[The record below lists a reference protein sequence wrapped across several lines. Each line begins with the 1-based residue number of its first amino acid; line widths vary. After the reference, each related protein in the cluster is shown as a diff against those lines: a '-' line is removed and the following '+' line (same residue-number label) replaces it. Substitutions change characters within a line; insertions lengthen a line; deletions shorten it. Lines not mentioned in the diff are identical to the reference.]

1 LAQRH
6 PRLVLLLAA
15 VVLLAPSLVL
25 GTLITH
31 SSHLNLTWATQFA
44 EQVQAGIFYP
54 RWLPDSFGGL
64 GAPTFYFYPPLP
76 FWIDALVSVVTFDT
90 LPVSYRLSLTSVLLL
105 WASGLAMHAWL
116 ERETQSRRTALWGA
130 LAYMIAPYHLLDHY
144 LRGALAEFTTFAVLP
159 LFVLA
164 ILLTAE
170 KHRAGIGLLA
180 VAFAALLMSH
190 LPTALLVS
198 VTVVPLYILF
208 RAWRLADRRA
218 AIGFLLR
225 SALAGAL
232 GIGLAATYLLP
243 AMLLQRWI
251 SADLFWTD
259 YYRVEN
265 WFVVA
270 PDRWPE
276 LSFMQIIASL
286 AAAYGLATVAL
297 GLVVLRLGPDDG
309 RRTELGFWLAISLV
323 CLLLM
328 SGLVPWFWQL
338 PEVAKV
344 QFPWR
349 LMVIVEFAVIT
360 AFCLAPLKKPQ
371 RRVVYVLAAAA
382 VALVPGIALIGGEA
396 ADRIGLTRSNPGP
409 ATIESTEYQ
418 PAGYPHSPP
427 QGGHTNPRLDLLAR
441 VPTIDCTPAAQTCSA
456 QADRFGALQVRVDGT
471 EPTTVVLRRFYFPA
485 WQVEM
490 LPSRETIV
498 VKPTDQLRLASFQ
511 APAGRA
517 DFRLHRSALP
527 IERWGWAVTGL
538 SLAMLLAWAVLPR
551 YTRRRSPIHRF
562 S

>member
-1 LAQRH
+1 LALSH
-6 PRLVLLLAA
+6 PRLVLPLAA

-25 GTLITH
+25 GTLVTH
-31 SSHLNLTWATQFA
+31 SAHLNLTWAKQFA

-76 FWIDALVSVVTFDT
+76 FWIDALVSIVTFDT

-105 WASGLAMHAWL
+105 WASGLTMHAWL
-116 ERETQSRRTALWGA
+116 ERETQNGRTALWGA
-130 LAYMIAPYHLLDHY
+130 LAYMVAPYHLLDHY

-159 LFVLA
+159 LLVLA

-170 KHRAGIGLLA
+170 KHRAGLALLA

-198 VTVVPLYILF
+198 VTFVPLYILF

-243 AMLLQRWI
+243 AMLLQGWI

-270 PDRWPE
+270 PGRWPE

-286 AAAYGLATVAL
+286 TAAYGLATVAL
-297 GLVVLRLGPDDG
+297 GLVVLRLGADDG
-309 RRTELGFWLAISLV
+309 RRIEFGFWLAISLV

-382 VALVPGIALIGGEA
+382 VALAPGIVLIGGEA
-396 ADRIGLTRSNPGP
+396 ADRIALTRSNPLP

-427 QGGHTNPRLDLLAR
+427 QGGHTNPRLDLLAQIR
-441 VPTIDCTPAAQTCSA
+441 TIDCTPAAQACSVRE
-456 QADRFGALQVRVDGT
+456 DHFGALQARVDSA

-485 WQVEM
+485 WQVEV

-498 VKPTDQLRLASFQ
+498 VKPTDQLRLVSFL

-517 DFRLHRSALP
+517 EFRLHRAPLP
-527 IERWGWAVTGL
+527 AERWGWLVTGL
-538 SLAMLLAWAVLPR
+538 SLATLLVWAVLPR
-551 YTRRRSPIHRF
+551 RTRRRDPLHRF

>member
-1 LAQRH
+1 LPLRH

-64 GAPTFYFYPPLP
+64 GAPTFYFYPPLA
-76 FWIDALVSVVTFDT
+76 FWIDALVSVATFDT

-130 LAYMIAPYHLLDHY
+130 LAYMVAPYHLLDHY

-159 LFVLA
+159 LLVFA
-164 ILLTAE
+164 IRLMAE

-180 VAFAALLMSH
+180 VAFGALLMSH

-218 AIGFLLR
+218 VIGFLLR

-297 GLVVLRLGPDDG
+297 GLVVLRLGADDG
-309 RRTELGFWLAISLV
+309 RRPELGFWLAISLV

-360 AFCLAPLKKPQ
+360 AFCLVPLKKPQ

-382 VALVPGIALIGGEA
+382 VAVVPGIALIGGEA
-396 ADRIGLTRSNPGP
+396 ADRIAFTRSNPVP

-418 PAGYPHSPP
+418 PAGYPHSLP

-441 VPTIDCTPAAQTCSA
+441 VPTIDCTPPAQTCSS
-456 QADRFGALQVRVDGT
+456 QADRFGALQVRVDSA

-498 VKPTDQLRLASFQ
+498 VKPTDQLRLASFL

-517 DFRLHRSALP
+517 DFRLHRAALP

-551 YTRRRSPIHRF
+551 CTSRRNPIHRF